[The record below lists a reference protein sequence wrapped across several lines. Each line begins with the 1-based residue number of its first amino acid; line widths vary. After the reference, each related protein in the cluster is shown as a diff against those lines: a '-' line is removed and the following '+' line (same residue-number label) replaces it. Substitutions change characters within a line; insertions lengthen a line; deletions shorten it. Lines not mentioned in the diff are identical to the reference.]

1 MRASEPPAGSILLIV
16 DANVLIDYALS
27 DSSILALAVR
37 HLGSV
42 FVPLPVLEEVRQ
54 LTRDDCDRLGIT
66 LLDPTLEELSAASSR
81 RGSLSFEDELCLL
94 LARTGGF
101 TCVTNDKTLRRA
113 CEQAGV
119 PVRWGLELMV
129 ELVSKRELTVE
140 AAITTARAIRSSNP
154 VHITEVILERF
165 EARIRSTAHRNRD
178 T

>member
-1 MRASEPPAGSILLIV
+1 MRSSEPPAGSILLIV

-27 DSSILALAVR
+27 DSAILALAVR

-42 FVPLPVLEEVRQ
+42 CVPLPVLDEVRQ
-54 LTRDDCDRLGIT
+54 LTRDDCDRLGVT
-66 LLDPTLEELSAASSR
+66 LLDPTLEELSVASSG

-94 LARTGGF
+94 LAKTGGF

-113 CEQAGV
+113 CEAAGV

-140 AAITTARAIRSSNP
+140 AAITTARAIRASNP
-154 VHITEVILERF
+154 VHITAAILERF
-165 EARIRSTAHRNRD
+165 EARIHSTALRNRG